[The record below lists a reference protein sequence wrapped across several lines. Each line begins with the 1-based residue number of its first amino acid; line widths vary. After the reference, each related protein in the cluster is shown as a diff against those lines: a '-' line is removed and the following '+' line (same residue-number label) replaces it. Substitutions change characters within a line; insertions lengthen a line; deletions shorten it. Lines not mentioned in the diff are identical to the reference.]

1 MKMTLDEAI
10 AHAKELS
17 ESQSVCVDCREEHKQ
32 LTEWLEQ
39 LRDYKNI
46 FEEEHPLDGN
56 SANFLHFKPYSN
68 STLKKMTKDWLIE
81 YINIIMV
88 NWKNTD
94 NTCERI
100 SRLAKQLY
108 EKLEHER
115 NLKKLEDKEDER

>member
-1 MKMTLDEAI
+1 MTLDEAI

-32 LTEWLEQ
+32 LAEWLEQ
-39 LRDYKNI
+39 LRGYKNI

-56 SANFLHFKPYSN
+56 SYNFLYFKPYAN
-68 STLKKMTKDWLIE
+68 STLKRMTKDELID
-81 YINIIMV
+81 YINILII

-94 NTCERI
+94 NTCERV

-108 EKLEHER
+108 EKSNIYKMEMEQHER
-115 NLKKLEDKEDER
+115 